1 MGLVQPRNGNPDHV
15 HYTTLTPRHPSPP
28 QAISKCLFIKQQMIQ
43 GMRSK
48 RFTDRLPSEN
58 QLAAA
63 FGVSRMTARRAL
75 VELEAEGLVERI
87 RGKGTYIKKP
97 EPAMGYF
104 VVQPSRR
111 HAETLGVSYTSRVME
126 LRSLEKPPH
135 AVAKRLD
142 YQGMTILARRLH
154 CFDGKP
160 VRYEIRHLRG
170 DLCAS
175 ILFEDLEA
183 VSIHEL
189 LVEPARPAVDAG
201 MAAHHRRNPRR
212 RNRLHFQGAC
222 RPSGFSYL
230 AHHLYPR
237 YPRHVCGVLHP
248 RRTGLRGH
256 LRPWPHRAPPRP
268 WLRSLTTE
276 QRSIVDGFVRSP
288 ISALCFI
295 PRHCGVR

>member
-1 MGLVQPRNGNPDHV
+1 
-15 HYTTLTPRHPSPP
+15 
-28 QAISKCLFIKQQMIQ
+28 MIQ

-189 LVEPARPAVDAG
+189 LVEHLDLPLTRVWQHITAVTLDADTASIFQEPVGHPAFHILRTTFTRDTPVTFVEYFIRGELAFEDTFAPG
-201 MAAHHRRNPRR
+201 RTEPPPG
-212 RNRLHFQGAC
+212 L
-222 RPSGFSYL
+222 GF
-230 AHHLYPR
+230 
-237 YPRHVCGVLHP
+237 
-248 RRTGLRGH
+248 GH
-256 LRPWPHRAPPRP
+256 
-268 WLRSLTTE
+268 
-276 QRSIVDGFVRSP
+276 
-288 ISALCFI
+288 
-295 PRHCGVR
+295 

>member
-1 MGLVQPRNGNPDHV
+1 MERMGLVQPRNGNPDHV

-111 HAETLGVSYTSRVME
+111 HAE
-126 LRSLEKPPH
+126 
-135 AVAKRLD
+135 
-142 YQGMTILARRLH
+142 
-154 CFDGKP
+154 
-160 VRYEIRHLRG
+160 
-170 DLCAS
+170 
-175 ILFEDLEA
+175 
-183 VSIHEL
+183 
-189 LVEPARPAVDAG
+189 
-201 MAAHHRRNPRR
+201 
-212 RNRLHFQGAC
+212 
-222 RPSGFSYL
+222 FSHL

-237 YPRHVCGVLHP
+237 YVRY
-248 RRTGLRGH
+248 LRY
-256 LRPWPHRAPPRP
+256 AS
-268 WLRSLTTE
+268 SLVTAEYRKYTSFLGME
-276 QRSIVDGFVRSP
+276 HECSP
-288 ISALCFI
+288 
-295 PRHCGVR
+295 

>member
-28 QAISKCLFIKQQMIQ
+28 PAISKCLFIKQQMIQ

-189 LVEPARPAVDAG
+189 LVERLDLPLTRVWQHITAVTLDADTASIFQEPVGHPAFHILRTTFTRDTPVTFVEYFIRGELAFEDTFAPG
-201 MAAHHRRNPRR
+201 RTEPPPG
-212 RNRLHFQGAC
+212 L
-222 RPSGFSYL
+222 GF
-230 AHHLYPR
+230 
-237 YPRHVCGVLHP
+237 
-248 RRTGLRGH
+248 GH
-256 LRPWPHRAPPRP
+256 
-268 WLRSLTTE
+268 
-276 QRSIVDGFVRSP
+276 
-288 ISALCFI
+288 
-295 PRHCGVR
+295 